1 MFIFDPGDATVKR
14 PSRKRDF
21 PLPLPARNRT
31 AKPAPPET
39 GLRERGKARKLAAIR
54 RAARELFIEKG
65 YDQATT
71 RAIARRAGVAL
82 GTLFIYA
89 ADKRDL
95 LFLIFN
101 DELEAVA
108 SQGFAEAP
116 GNVPF
121 PDQLV
126 GIFRAF
132 YIFFA
137 RQPDLARF
145 MLRELT
151 FYVEGREAR
160 RFQEHREKIVADL
173 AALVERAK
181 QDGRIRFDEDSG
193 VAARAIWA
201 IYTAEIRRWL
211 GGANKAPD
219 LSAGLADLRRVLGL
233 LIAGFKPRA

>member
-1 MFIFDPGDATVKR
+1 VP
-14 PSRKRDF
+14 PSARRN
-21 PLPLPARNRT
+21 PA
-31 AKPAPPET
+31 KPET
-39 GLRERGKARKLAAIR
+39 GLRERGKARKLSAIR
-54 RAARELFIEKG
+54 CAARELFIEKG

-101 DELEAVA
+101 DELEEVA
-108 SQGFAEAP
+108 SRGFSQAP
-116 GNVPF
+116 ENVPF

-126 GIFRAF
+126 GFFRAF

-137 RQPDLARF
+137 RQPGLARF

-160 RFQEHREKIVADL
+160 RFQEHREKIIAGL
-173 AALVERAK
+173 ASLVERAK
-181 QDGRIRFDEDSG
+181 AEGSVRFDADSG

-219 LSAGLADLRRVLGL
+219 LSGGLADLRRVFGL
-233 LIAGFKPRA
+233 LIAGFQPRA

>member
-1 MFIFDPGDATVKR
+1 M
-14 PSRKRDF
+14 SNS
-21 PLPLPARNRT
+21 ARRIA
-31 AKPAPPET
+31 AKPAPAAKTVSPAI
-39 GLRERGKARKLAAIR
+39 GLRERGKARKLARIR

-65 YDQATT
+65 YDDTTT

-95 LFLIFN
+95 LFLIFI
-101 DELEAVA
+101 DELEDVA
-108 SQGFAEAP
+108 ARGFAEAP
-116 GNVPF
+116 RNAPL

-132 YIFFA
+132 YVFFA

-151 FYVEGREAR
+151 FYLEGHEAR
-160 RFQEHREKIVADL
+160 RFQGHQEKILADL

-181 QDGRIRFDEDSG
+181 EAGRISADEDSAI
-193 VAARAIWA
+193 AARAIWA

-211 GGANKAPD
+211 GDAKHAPD
-219 LSAGLADLRRVLGL
+219 LARGLAELRRVFAL
-233 LIAGFKPRA
+233 LIAGLKPRA

>member
-1 MFIFDPGDATVKR
+1 MSG
-14 PSRKRDF
+14 S
-21 PLPLPARNRT
+21 ARRIA
-31 AKPAPPET
+31 AKPAPAAKTASPGT
-39 GLRERGKARKLAAIR
+39 GLRERGKAQKLARIR

-65 YDQATT
+65 YDDTTT

-95 LFLIFN
+95 LFLIFI
-101 DELEAVA
+101 DELEDVA
-108 SQGFAEAP
+108 ARGFAEAP

-132 YIFFA
+132 YVFFA

-151 FYVEGREAR
+151 FYAEGHEAR
-160 RFQEHREKIVADL
+160 RFRGHQEKILADL
-173 AALVERAK
+173 AALVDRAK
-181 QDGRIRFDEDSG
+181 GAGRISADEDSAI
-193 VAARAIWA
+193 AARAIWA

-211 GGANKAPD
+211 GDAKHAPD
-219 LSAGLADLRRVLGL
+219 LARGLAELRRVFAL
-233 LIAGFKPRA
+233 LIAGLKPRA